1 MGNGFKNKND
11 EVHQM
16 STLSAKEIAKYIDHT
31 LLKQDA
37 STAAIHKLCEE
48 AAKHQFF
55 SVCVNS
61 QFVGTASKA
70 LEGTGVKV
78 AAVVGFPLGASLSEV
93 KAFEAAKAVE
103 NGAAEIDTVL
113 PIGLLLEGQ
122 YDAVRSDIKQVVDA
136 VKGKAIVKVIME
148 TGFLNDEQKAAACKL
163 SEEAGAHFVKTST
176 GFGPGGATVEDVR
189 LMRQNVSDTIGVKA
203 SGGVRDLQTAIAM
216 IEAGATRL
224 GTSSGVAIVSGTQ
237 DASTY

>member
-1 MGNGFKNKND
+1 MAI
-11 EVHQM
+11 M
-16 STLSAKEIAKYIDHT
+16 TLTAKEIASYIDHT
-31 LLKQDA
+31 LLKADA

-61 QFVGTASKA
+61 QFVATAAKA

-122 YDAVRSDIKQVVDA
+122 LDAVRS
-136 VKGKAIVKVIME
+136 G
-148 TGFLNDEQKAAACKL
+148 
-163 SEEAGAHFVKTST
+163 
-176 GFGPGGATVEDVR
+176 
-189 LMRQNVSDTIGVKA
+189 
-203 SGGVRDLQTAIAM
+203 
-216 IEAGATRL
+216 
-224 GTSSGVAIVSGTQ
+224 
-237 DASTY
+237 Y

>member
-1 MGNGFKNKND
+1 M
-11 EVHQM
+11 
-16 STLSAKEIAKYIDHT
+16 TLNAKEIASYIDHT
-31 LLKQDA
+31 LLKADA

-48 AAKHQFF
+48 AVKHQFF

-61 QFVGTASKA
+61 QFVATAAKA

-122 YDAVRSDIKQVVDA
+122 LEAVRSDIKQVVDA

-148 TGFLNDEQKAAACKL
+148 TGFLNDEQKATACRL

-189 LMRQNVSDTIGVKA
+189 LMRQNVSSTIGVKA
-203 SGGVRDLQTAIAM
+203 SGGVRDVETAIAM

-224 GTSSGVAIVSGTQ
+224 GTSSGVAIVNGTQ
-237 DASTY
+237 GASTY

>member
-1 MGNGFKNKND
+1 
-11 EVHQM
+11 M

-148 TGFLNDEQKAAACKL
+148 TGFLNDEQKAAACRL

>member
-1 MGNGFKNKND
+1 MA
-11 EVHQM
+11 
-16 STLSAKEIAKYIDHT
+16 TLSAKEIAKYIDHT
-31 LLKQDA
+31 LLKPDA
-37 STAAIHKLCEE
+37 STAAIHTLCEE
-48 AAKHQFF
+48 AAQHQFF

-61 QFVGTASKA
+61 QFVATAAKA

-93 KAFEAAKAVE
+93 KAYEAAKAVE
-103 NGAAEIDTVL
+103 QGAAEIDTVL
-113 PIGLLLEGQ
+113 PIGLLLEG
-122 YDAVRSDIKQVVDA
+122 DFEAVRSDIQQVVEA

-148 TGFLNDEQKAAACKL
+148 TGFLNDEQKRAACRL

-189 LMRQNVSDTIGVKA
+189 LMRNNVSDTIGVKA

-224 GTSSGVAIVSGTQ
+224 GTSSGVAIVNGTQ
-237 DASTY
+237 GASTY